1 MRALCPCGNTD
12 GLVCTR
18 PIGHLDLRNV
28 AAVAVYARINMNVFG
43 ADPLSLGG
51 CSNDSISPWP
61 LKPEQLGGQPA
72 QGVSTLWRAE
82 VYGVCTGYFSQF
94 FFGRCDEMT

>member
-1 MRALCPCGNTD
+1 M
-12 GLVCTR
+12 VWFCTR

-61 LKPEQLGGQPA
+61 LSRSSLVVSPLRVLAPFGGPKYTGFV
-72 QGVSTLWRAE
+72 QGISA
-82 VYGVCTGYFSQF
+82 S